1 MGSIPGVER
10 SATPLLALE
19 TSRTGIEKKAS
30 VRDALH
36 ARLEYNE
43 PALPYLPEVR
53 SYSFF
58 CINYICS
65 FM

>member
-10 SATPLLALE
+10 SATASE
-19 TSRTGIEKKAS
+19 TSRTGSEKKAT
-30 VRDALH
+30 VRDALR

-53 SYSFF
+53 PYSFL
-58 CINYICS
+58 CIDYICS
-65 FM
+65 FI